1 MQGGNTCQSE
11 APSDRCGHQDGALP
25 RSELAQGLLAVPLR
39 AVAVDAGAGVALAVQ
54 EVLQGVGAL
63 LGLHKHQ
70 RQ

>member
-1 MQGGNTCQSE
+1 MQGGKMCQSE